1 MSLEPNNA
9 ETPDVSFD
17 REEARAQIEMAT
29 EQFAYLLWEHLQL
42 EKKWDGSQKVSNW
55 DKGKMVQLVSIQ
67 ILLTNTV
74 QIVEW
79 PADDNYSRMKRRVA
93 I

>member
-1 MSLEPNNA
+1 
-9 ETPDVSFD
+9 
-17 REEARAQIEMAT
+17 MAT

>member
-1 MSLEPNNA
+1 M
-9 ETPDVSFD
+9 SFD
-17 REEARAQIEMAT
+17 REEAKAQIEMAT